1 MISFSQNATVSN
13 IEEALE
19 QLREPPNVV
28 RVPTKLKYGGTFGI
42 TGAIAQFLATWAR
55 GDESAE
61 VKLYGNAE
69 EDDATS
75 SLAQEPHGVCT
86 LYFAK
91 TLTGPTG
98 QTLDVRSALEGS
110 VPRIRAMQEERY
122 RDTMGSRG
130 VFLGCFAR
138 AKNEFLSPLYSEG
151 QRGALLSR
159 SQFVSMTAKAL
170 AAISPTAAHQIGA
183 ENISQ
188 ISHLVFELFKNTD
201 EHGMT
206 DGSGRL
212 YNRSVRGVLFKHF
225 ALEHHLPSGG
235 RPASGFGAAMAFVS
249 RVLESKRKFAG
260 GDGRLHT
267 TAQTPF
273 IEISVF
279 DTGLGLAKRF
289 SGIDHLEGISVDEEV
304 EIVKRCFQLHE
315 TSKEGIDGGSGLTAV
330 LQVLKHLKAFLS
342 LRTGR
347 VHLYQDFS
355 SIRSGT
361 TFDPKHWNPSCK
373 QMEEIAGAS
382 YSIVIP
388 ASQV

>member
-75 SLAQEPHGVCT
+75 SLAQEPHGICT

-130 VFLGCFAR
+130 VFLDRGCC
-138 AKNEFLSPLYSEG
+138 E
-151 QRGALLSR
+151 
-159 SQFVSMTAKAL
+159 
-170 AAISPTAAHQIGA
+170 
-183 ENISQ
+183 
-188 ISHLVFELFKNTD
+188 
-201 EHGMT
+201 
-206 DGSGRL
+206 
-212 YNRSVRGVLFKHF
+212 
-225 ALEHHLPSGG
+225 
-235 RPASGFGAAMAFVS
+235 
-249 RVLESKRKFAG
+249 
-260 GDGRLHT
+260 
-267 TAQTPF
+267 
-273 IEISVF
+273 
-279 DTGLGLAKRF
+279 
-289 SGIDHLEGISVDEEV
+289 
-304 EIVKRCFQLHE
+304 
-315 TSKEGIDGGSGLTAV
+315 
-330 LQVLKHLKAFLS
+330 
-342 LRTGR
+342 
-347 VHLYQDFS
+347 
-355 SIRSGT
+355 
-361 TFDPKHWNPSCK
+361 
-373 QMEEIAGAS
+373 
-382 YSIVIP
+382 
-388 ASQV
+388 

>member
-13 IEEALE
+13 IEEALG
-19 QLREPPNVV
+19 QIQEPPNVV
-28 RVPTKLKYGGTFGI
+28 RVPVNLRYGGTFGI
-42 TGAIAQFLATWAR
+42 TGALAQFLATWSR
-55 GDESAE
+55 SDESAE
-61 VKLYGNAE
+61 LKLYGNAA
-69 EDDATS
+69 DADATS
-75 SLAQEPHGVCT
+75 ALAQEPHGICA

-91 TLTGPTG
+91 TLAGPTG
-98 QTLDVRSALEGS
+98 QQLDVRQALERS
-110 VPRIRAMQEERY
+110 VPRILAMQDEQY

-138 AKNEFLSPLYSEG
+138 AKNEFLSPLYATPK
-151 QRGALLSR
+151 RGALLSR
-159 SQFVSMTAKAL
+159 SQYVAMTTRAISS
-170 AAISPTAAHQIGA
+170 ISPTAAYQIGD
-183 ENISQ
+183 ENLAQ

-206 DGSGRL
+206 DPGGKL
-212 YNRSVRGVLFKHF
+212 YSRNVRGVLFKHI
-225 ALEHHLPSGG
+225 ALQHHVPTVG

-260 GDGRLHT
+260 EDGKLHA

-273 IEISVF
+273 IEINVF

-289 SGIDHLEGISVDEEV
+289 SGRDQLEGISVDDEV
-304 EIVKRCFQLHE
+304 DIVKRCFQLHE
-315 TSKEGIDGGSGLTAV
+315 TSKEGVDGGSGLTAV

-355 SIRSGT
+355 SARAGT
-361 TFDPKHWNPSCK
+361 IFEPKHWNPSSK

-388 ASQV
+388 ASQA